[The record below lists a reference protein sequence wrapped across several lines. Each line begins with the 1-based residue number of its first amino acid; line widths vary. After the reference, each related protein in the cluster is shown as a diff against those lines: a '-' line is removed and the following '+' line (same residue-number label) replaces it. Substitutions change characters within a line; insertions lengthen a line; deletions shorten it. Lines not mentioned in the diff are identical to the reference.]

1 MAGGDAEPRCC
12 WVRASRAAVLPTP
25 NMAAG
30 QPQPAPCSTSGP
42 LPSHFRSTPCP
53 ASGGGGPGRCG
64 GRAGRGTRPGWAWAP
79 PGWGPPPPPV
89 PGAVCSAPAAG
100 AAARASGTTPAG
112 WRSPAG
118 RMMRTKSKRSGL
130 TSASTGTFPARTAT
144 PPYNFCGFKSPLL
157 YEGALPTHPPP
168 SALQVKMHRLP
179 APWRHQLTAEE
190 AERNARELVAEE
202 ERMKRKAEKKKLKK
216 KKQKDRKKREKLG
229 QELKSKKEAELS
241 TSSLSSAAGAEH
253 PQNSNAEE
261 QEGWPDPSRSPCLG
275 GSAASSGEERGG
287 QEAKAEEM
295 EDELDL
301 SCTFVFKARQKAG
314 VRLPAPGKEKP
325 AKTDNAEP
333 GRRAPG
339 KEPKAS
345 LPCLPTP
352 QEPKASLPCLPAPQA
367 PEPETVP
374 LDTNVVEQSL
384 IIAGRGNEAAQKGRY
399 AEAVQAFTEAVKLNP
414 REHRLFGNRS
424 YCYEKLQRYEEAL
437 RDAQVSLGLQPGW
450 PKGFFRKG
458 KALRGLKRY
467 AEAVSTFEELLRLD
481 GANAD
486 AAAQL
491 EACRALLRQNSS
503 RGRRSPGGI
512 PLSPSLLE
520 AGEPPL
526 PPSGEWASGSCWD
539 TGGFV
544 TVGSSRSQA
553 RGQSRAV
560 ASSQQTLPPTHPAR
574 DCYPLWVGNI
584 TAKISEKVLHSSFS
598 RFGQIRFIRMLPER
612 RCAFINYTRKKAA
625 EAAYVAMQDAEVE
638 GSRLALQLKH
648 PSHATPVPP
657 AAPRAPWQGGCPPR
671 GAPVAGGS
679 PRLNGSGARPCL
691 GLPALPAPAPGGA
704 RDLSCPAREEPGH
717 PLWGAFCWAGG
728 LAAGY
733 PRSPRHRG

>member
-12 WVRASRAAVLPTP
+12 WVRASRAAVLPAP

-30 QPQPAPCSTSGP
+30 QPQPAPCPTSGP
-42 LPSHFRSTPCP
+42 LPFPLPVHALPHFRRRR
-53 ASGGGGPGRCG
+53 PGAMRG
-64 GRAGRGTRPGWAWAP
+64 AGGTRDPAGL
-79 PGWGPPPPPV
+79 GL
-89 PGAVCSAPAAG
+89 GASRLGAAPAACPWGCVLGPGGWSGAPFCPRHCLPG
-100 AAARASGTTPAG
+100 AAEAEHSQRQAVSMGEASGARAVFGRGPGFWYYPSRLEESSGEDDEDEEE
-112 WRSPAG
+112 WIDFSQHWDV
-118 RMMRTKSKRSGL
+118 SSED
-130 TSASTGTFPARTAT
+130 SD
-144 PPYNFCGFKSPLL
+144 PPYNFCGFKSSFL
-157 YEGALPTHPPP
+157 YEGALPTQPPP
-168 SALQVKMHRLP
+168 SALQMKMHRLP

-241 TSSLSSAAGAEH
+241 TSSLSSPAGAEH

-261 QEGWPDPSRSPCLG
+261 QEGWPGPSHSPCLG
-275 GSAASSGEERGG
+275 GSTASSEEERGG

-325 AKTDNAEP
+325 ARMDNAEL
-333 GRRAPG
+333 GRRPPG

-352 QEPKASLPCLPAPQA
+352 QEPKASLPCLPTPQA

-374 LDTNVVEQSL
+374 LDTSVVEQSL

-467 AEAVSTFEELLRLD
+467 AEAISTFEELLRLD

-503 RGRRSPGGI
+503 CGRHSPGGI

-526 PPSGEWASGSCWD
+526 PLSGEWVSRSCWDTD

-553 RGQSRAV
+553 RGQSRAA

-625 EAAYVAMQDAEVE
+625 EAAYAAMQDAEVE

-648 PSHATPVPP
+648 PSHATPS
-657 AAPRAPWQGGCPPR
+657 PRQHLEPR
-671 GAPVAGGS
+671 GKAGAP
-679 PRLNGSGARPCL
+679 L
-691 GLPALPAPAPGGA
+691 
-704 RDLSCPAREEPGH
+704 
-717 PLWGAFCWAGG
+717 GG
-728 LAAGY
+728 LL
-733 PRSPRHRG
+733 